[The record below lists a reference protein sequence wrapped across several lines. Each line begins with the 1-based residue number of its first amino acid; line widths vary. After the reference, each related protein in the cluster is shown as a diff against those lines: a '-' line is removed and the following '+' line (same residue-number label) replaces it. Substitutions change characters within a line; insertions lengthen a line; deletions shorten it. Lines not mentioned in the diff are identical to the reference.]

1 MTAEV
6 RPATEADLPALTEI
20 YNHYVATTHVTF
32 DLHPF
37 TVEQRRDW
45 FGHYTSTGRHRLL
58 VASVGSEVAGYATS
72 GRFRAKAAYDTSV
85 ETTIYLH
92 PDAVG
97 AGIGRQLYAAL
108 FAELA
113 GEDVHRAY
121 AGIALPNDASLA
133 LHRGCGFAPIG
144 TFREVGRK
152 FGRWWDVMWLE
163 RPVGD

>member
-6 RPATEADLPALTEI
+6 RPATEADLRALTEI

-37 TVEQRRDW
+37 TVGQRRDW
-45 FGHYTSTGRHRLL
+45 FGRYASTGSHRLL
-58 VASVGSEVAGYATS
+58 VAARGPEVAGYATS

-108 FAELA
+108 FEELA

-133 LHRGCGFAPIG
+133 LHRAFGFAPIG

-152 FGRWWDVMWLE
+152 FGRWWDVTWLE